1 MKMVS
6 FIRQFPLKLLNY
18 HIWRLT
24 HAAVDGDIV
33 SMLDM
38 IDINMFLK

>member
-24 HAAVDGDIV
+24 HAVDGDIV
-33 SMLDM
+33 LMLDM